1 MSSQVRLG
9 KDWFFSLHL
18 ETSAVVLCEVISA
31 CRSFSFAEALI
42 AAREYSFRRWA
53 AQ

>member
-9 KDWFFSLHL
+9 KDCFFSLHL